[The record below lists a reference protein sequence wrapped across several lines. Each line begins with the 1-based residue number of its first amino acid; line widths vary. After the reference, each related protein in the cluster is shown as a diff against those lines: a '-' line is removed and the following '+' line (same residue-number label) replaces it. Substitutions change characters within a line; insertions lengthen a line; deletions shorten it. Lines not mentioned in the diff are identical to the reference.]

1 MSQSITQTEAND
13 KTLLTY
19 SALNTFRNCPRK
31 YKNRYLDNLRP
42 RERAEALSFGSAI
55 HTAIE
60 LWYRSSDFESRL
72 RDVLAYI
79 DDAFENRVV
88 DSNQMVHW
96 HLATAMIRGYAE
108 RYATEEFEVVEIE
121 KEFVGEIRNPD
132 TGRQSQT
139 FRIAGKVDG
148 IVRCHDGLYLL
159 EHKTASTVD
168 ASYLDKL
175 WTDTQIALYCY
186 YLRELGY
193 PIVGVI
199 YNVLLKSRLKQGKG
213 ETQEEYEVRHAEL
226 AAKNKSGKSTAKR
239 QMPETDDEFQAR
251 LTEWYSR
258 PEAFHREF
266 IYLSEDR
273 LAMLQDEVWEITQ
286 QYLDARRRGK
296 WLLNTSNCFSYQ
308 RPCEYLAYC
317 QSGFNPNVADNL
329 YEIALPNEELSRVDS
344 EAPPF

>member
-1 MSQSITQTEAND
+1 MSQVITQPEAND

-42 RERAEALSFGSAI
+42 RERAEALSFGSVV

-60 LWYRSSDFESRL
+60 LWYRSSDADSRL

-88 DSNQMVHW
+88 DSNQMVQW

-108 RYATEEFEVVEIE
+108 RYATEEFEIVEVE

-239 QMPETDDEFQAR
+239 QMPETDDEFQSR
-251 LTEWYSR
+251 MTEWYSR
-258 PEAFHREF
+258 PDAFHREF

>member
-1 MSQSITQTEAND
+1 MSQIITQTESTD

-31 YKNRYLDNLRP
+31 YKNRYLDSLRP
-42 RERAEALSFGSAI
+42 RERPEALSFGSVI

-60 LWYRSSDFESRL
+60 LWYRSSDTESRL

-79 DDAFENRVV
+79 NDASKNRAV
-88 DSNQMVHW
+88 DPNLMIQW

-108 RYATEEFEVVEIE
+108 RYATEEFEVVEVE

-148 IVRCHDGLYLL
+148 IVHCHDGLYLL

-213 ETQEEYEVRHAEL
+213 ETQEEHEVRHAEL

-239 QMPETDDEFQAR
+239 QMPETDNEFQTR

>member
-1 MSQSITQTEAND
+1 MSQIITQPETSD

-42 RERAEALSFGSAI
+42 RERAEALSFGSVI

-60 LWYRSSDFESRL
+60 LWYRSSNTESRL

-88 DSNQMVHW
+88 DSNLMVQW
-96 HLATAMIRGYAE
+96 HLATAMFRGYAE
-108 RYATEEFEVVEIE
+108 RYGTEEFEIVEVE

-159 EHKTASTVD
+159 EHKTASTID

-329 YEIALPNEELSRVDS
+329 YEIALPNEELSHVDS
-344 EAPPF
+344 EAPQF